1 MTEVDVLLE
10 LERKLNAHAAE
21 HAGCHE
27 YAEACATHVENAEA
41 QPDKMAQQVCP
52 HVPPRAPTCAPPP
65 PLHEP
70 LRAPARPHAPPC
82 VQHPPLRYKCCA
94 STAPAAHTLTLL
106 SQEQSQNLILCK
118 LKNDSDWAENGEIIK
133 KEQMQSEYWVSDS
146 LLISVHNSSPAG
158 GAPGLSPVSCVLCG
172 RDMG

>member
-1 MTEVDVLLE
+1 M
-10 LERKLNAHAAE
+10 R
-21 HAGCHE
+21 
-27 YAEACATHVENAEA
+27 
-41 QPDKMAQQVCP
+41 
-52 HVPPRAPTCAPPP
+52 PP
-65 PLHEP
+65 E
-70 LRAPARPHAPPC
+70 RPHAPPC

-106 SQEQSQNLILCK
+106 SQEQSQKHLMLCK

-158 GAPGLSPVSCVLCG
+158 GAPGPVACELCVVRAGYGLSQVDIYVDICARCCGVWGVAVVCVMLCG
-172 RDMG
+172 VYACVGVGVGGGGGPAHGHSLRSASLSLSALL